1 MKPHFPRWDLIT
13 PSFARSELD
22 RLLVES
28 ERAVA
33 AVEAD
38 ASADYEKFVWALDD
52 ATRELWQMW
61 GYVSHLLGVMNSQEW
76 RDVQEDYQGK
86 MVEFTLRVSQSE
98 PIYARA
104 KAVRA
109 AMGDGADKV
118 RLRIV
123 DKMIESAELAG
134 VGLTGEKRK
143 RFNEIQAELA
153 KLGADFA
160 NAVIDAT
167 AAFKYEKDGRT
178 YTIDDAAYMETMRE
192 CPDREVREKLL
203 RARSTRA
210 PENVARIREELALR
224 RESAA
229 LLGFGSYAD
238 LSVASKCAPSV
249 AAVFKMIDE
258 LDAAT
263 VAPAAAEERELAE
276 LPEAPADGVMP
287 WDVKFLSE
295 RLREA
300 KYSYSEDEL
309 KRHFELEDVL
319 DGLFRMTK
327 FLFGVDVVE
336 VTGGDKPSTWHPDV
350 RFFTVR
356 DGGEDVA
363 HFYFDPYVRLGQK
376 RGGAWMNEF
385 RNRNDRLGATPLSLM
400 VLNIK
405 APDADGKTYMPMREV
420 ETLFHEFGHNL
431 QCLLTRVGEED
442 AAGINLV
449 EWDAVEVASQFM
461 ENWCLDNRTGIAI
474 PEDLKAKVKAAR
486 NFRAATD
493 CRRQLAFAKTDL
505 LLHGADEVPDPNEL
519 KKTVFGHFG
528 TPMVPEDLF
537 LCGFTHIFAGA
548 YSAGYYSYKWSEVM
562 SADCYGAFEEAGL
575 DDDDA
580 VRRVGRAYRDTIL
593 AKGGGE
599 NALAVFRS
607 FRGRDPEIAA
617 LLRQQGLLPEGSA
630 E

>member
-1 MKPHFPRWDLIT
+1 MKPDFPRWDLIT

-38 ASADYEKFVWALDD
+38 DSADYEKFVWALDD
-52 ATRELWQMW
+52 ATRELWQTW

-109 AMGDGADKV
+109 AMGDGADKI

-143 RFNEIQAELA
+143 RFNEIQTELA

-167 AAFKYEKDGRT
+167 AAFKYEKDGKT

-528 TPMVPEDLF
+528 TPIVPEDLF

-575 DDDDA
+575 DDDEA

>member
-1 MKPHFPRWDLIT
+1 MKPDFPRWDLIT

-109 AMGDGADKV
+109 AMGDGADKI

-134 VGLTGEKRK
+134 VGLSGEKRK

-167 AAFKYEKDGRT
+167 AAFKYEKDGKT

>member
-1 MKPHFPRWDLIT
+1 MKPDFPRWDLIT

-38 ASADYEKFVWALDD
+38 DSADYEKFVWALDD

-98 PIYARA
+98 PIYSRA

-167 AAFKYEKDGRT
+167 AAFKYEKDGKT

-385 RNRNDRLGATPLSLM
+385 RNRNDRLGTTPLSLM

-575 DDDDA
+575 DDDEA
-580 VRRVGRAYRDTIL
+580 VRRVGRMYRETIL

-617 LLRQQGLLPEGSA
+617 LLRQQDLLPEGSA

>member
-1 MKPHFPRWDLIT
+1 MKPDFPRWDLIT

-38 ASADYEKFVWALDD
+38 DSADYEKFVWALDD
-52 ATRELWQMW
+52 ATRELWQTW

-109 AMGDGADKV
+109 AMGDGADKI

-143 RFNEIQAELA
+143 RFNEIQTELA

-167 AAFKYEKDGRT
+167 AAFKYEKDGKT

-528 TPMVPEDLF
+528 TPIVPEDLF

-548 YSAGYYSYKWSEVM
+548 YSAGYYSYSDERR
-562 SADCYGAFEEAGL
+562 L
-575 DDDDA
+575 L
-580 VRRVGRAYRDTIL
+580 RRVRGGRT
-593 AKGGGE
+593 
-599 NALAVFRS
+599 
-607 FRGRDPEIAA
+607 
-617 LLRQQGLLPEGSA
+617 
-630 E
+630 

>member
-1 MKPHFPRWDLIT
+1 MKPDFPRWDLIT

-38 ASADYEKFVWALDD
+38 DSADYEKFVWALDD
-52 ATRELWQMW
+52 ATRELWQTW
-61 GYVSHLLGVMNSQEW
+61 GYVMHLLGVMNSQEW

-153 KLGADFA
+153 KLGANFS

-167 AAFKYEKDGRT
+167 AAFKYEKDGKT

-405 APDADGKTYMPMREV
+405 APDADGKTHMPMREV

-431 QCLLTRVGEED
+431 QCLLTRVDEED

>member
-1 MKPHFPRWDLIT
+1 MKPDFPRWDLIT

-38 ASADYEKFVWALDD
+38 DSADYEKFVWALDD
-52 ATRELWQMW
+52 ATRELWQTW
-61 GYVSHLLGVMNSQEW
+61 GYVMHLLGVMNSQEW

-153 KLGADFA
+153 KLGADFS

-167 AAFKYEKDGRT
+167 AAFKYEKDGKT

-192 CPDREVREKLL
+192 CPDREIREKLL

-580 VRRVGRAYRDTIL
+580 VHRVGRAYRDTIL